1 MQRTPWKEKKKR
13 EEKKDATVSLYLWKY
28 FYSYKK
34 GDRMPQSQI
43 QGYIYIKIEFKSH
56 EKVLKVKLYV

>member
-1 MQRTPWKEKKKR
+1 MTAASWLYRCKEHLESEKK
-13 EEKKDATVSLYLWKY
+13 EEKKDITVSLYLWKY

-43 QGYIYIKIEFKSH
+43 QGYSYITIEF
-56 EKVLKVKLYV
+56 